1 VIGSERRGRG
11 ALRLIAAIGF
21 ALLAVSLSAA
31 HAAPGRSGRLL
42 LLTCDPTAESQHASQ
57 IRTMLPNGRDFRTIA
72 KFESTSNYCYVDR
85 AAWSP
90 NGRTIL
96 YSTGTDVWTI
106 RRDGKQRR
114 RLLDAGDYAAW
125 SPNGREIVFT
135 QRVEDG
141 KAALFRVR
149 RDGGGLRRIMP
160 GLESDVYAPSWSP
173 DGRTIAFTRYYHGE
187 ESIWTV
193 GANGSRLRQV
203 NPRGRWPDWSPDGK
217 RIIFTDRLSVWTM
230 APGGDRRRRLTPQVL
245 EVETL
250 QATYSPDG
258 RRIAFVRG
266 WRAWVMTAGGKHAHI
281 VSPVDTVVGQVDW
294 QPR

>member
-1 VIGSERRGRG
+1 VRTSLTLWFAAVGIG
-11 ALRLIAAIGF
+11 
-21 ALLAVSLSAA
+21 LLTLSLGAA
-31 HAAPGRSGRLL
+31 HAAPSKNGRLL
-42 LLTCDPTAESQHASQ
+42 LLTCDPTAESQRASQ

-72 KFESTSNYCYVDR
+72 RFESTSNYCNVDR

-106 RRDGKQRR
+106 RHDGKRRR

-125 SPNGREIVFT
+125 SPNGREIVFA
-135 QRVEDG
+135 QRVEDN
-141 KAALFRVR
+141 KSALFRAR
-149 RDGGGLRRIMP
+149 PDGRGLRRIMP
-160 GLESDVYAPSWSP
+160 GMESDVYAPSWSP
-173 DGRTIAFTRYYHGE
+173 DGRTIAFTRYYEGE

-193 GANGSRLRQV
+193 GVNGSRLRQV

-230 APGGDRRRRLTPQVL
+230 APGGIRRRRLTPEVL
-245 EVETL
+245 EVETV
-250 QATYSPDG
+250 QATFSPDG
-258 RRIAFVRG
+258 RKIAFVRG
-266 WRAWVMTAGGKHAHI
+266 WRAWVMTAGGKRAHI